1 MSYFIPYIN
10 KLVIENKWMSSAND
24 FIRCTYILVGFN
36 RVVYYVLRRWNA
48 PPLNVGGFGFRL
60 NTGWGKGSRINLGAY
75 HPSSQPSPL
84 KGIAVRLSRVGW
96 NKRSGSAKRERDIFK
111 VRSTIG
117 VHLESPFA
125 GESLL
130 YEDFFLPFEAVGFL
144 LQGGCPRS
152 WARRRFIVPYSL
164 LVEPLRLFHPTV
176 LRCAE

>member
-48 PPLNVGGFGFRL
+48 PPLNVGGFG
-60 NTGWGKGSRINLGAY
+60 